1 MTTRGINRGTGT
13 GSAATG
19 ERVTAPDEPITGTA
33 EETRHGH
40 DDSPQSLREQIERT
54 RHELG
59 ETVAALAAKTDVKA
73 QAKGMAHNVVS
84 SAAARAQHLLH
95 PAEDR
100 RGRLAKGRARRIT
113 ARGAQVAE
121 HERAARRGGVIAA
134 VGTGI
139 ALLGLLLYRRQAG
152 ATGHGPLHTT
162 GTMTRR
168 GAGLAGGLA
177 RGARGRLGT
186 GARHMLGGTRHI
198 APGLEVHTGR
208 GMPSLTRRM
217 TGRRGTF
224 GRTRRIAPGLDVY
237 TGRGMPSLTRRMA
250 GPRGMLGGTRRIAP
264 GLHVRSGRGAPG
276 LIRRMAGRRGM
287 LSGSR
292 RIAPGL
298 HVRSR
303 HGLFTPGLGRRLRRR
318 QGLLGRAGRIVPGR
332 NTGAGQGIL
341 PQGVMGRMGRRRGML
356 GGSRR
361 IAPGP
366 RVRSGHAIFTPRRAR
381 RITPGGLVRGGFQ
394 AAGGSRG
401 WW

>member
-134 VGTGI
+134 VGAGI

-198 APGLEVHTGR
+198 APGLEVH
-208 GMPSLTRRM
+208 
-217 TGRRGTF
+217 
-224 GRTRRIAPGLDVY
+224 